1 MANLQNVYFLK
12 YNNYFNKIL
21 KKKNTIE
28 DYIAYQ
34 VGEVQ
39 TDTNFIPGNGIST
52 KHIINYGWS
61 LNDNPDYVVVTDS
74 LNNILS
80 RWFVID
86 ADRTRAGQYSLT
98 LKRDILADEIDNI
111 LEAPAF
117 ITKATLDDT
126 DPMIFNDEAIRVN
139 QILDSEVL
147 LKDETGV
154 PWIVAY
160 LPKHDQVVKDAQ
172 GNVISWEGQTVS
184 SLSSTPNANFT
195 AASKLEFES
204 MLLDGYRVLTGFKAR
219 VNVNNKDVNTRNYIQ
234 TKLKYANGN
243 FSISNLYPTSM
254 NNRFNITPGNK
265 NFYNILKDGLVDGIC
280 QDHGIMENYSTYV
293 STIEEYNGKTVEI
306 GGVIY
311 RIGIN
316 LSTETTMSV
325 NSYESAASNSYLSV
339 KAELEDENI
348 LDSVTGNTS
357 SIVYVNEYSYK
368 TVDVAL
374 TEIPG
379 VDVNFTISTT
389 RRSLKDQPYDMVCFP
404 YKDQEG
410 NIASIKVNSVSKTYD
425 ADAMLGIAT
434 NLITTYG
441 SSVVYDVQIL
451 PYCPIRDLLNASG
464 EISIINNDIGVKATA
479 IKDGNDNV
487 VGYAFY
493 CYESSATFDIAYTI
507 TSSNP
512 KVNHITELYR
522 LSSPNYDGEYEFDPY
537 MNGGVEYFNVDFT
550 YLPYQPWIKINPN
563 YKYLYG
569 KDLNDSRGLICGGN
583 YSIAQMN
590 DAWANYQLNNVNY
603 QNIFDRQIKNMKFNN
618 KWQLIDQAVSS
629 GASALTQGLGIGG
642 LINPIAG
649 IGSGV
654 ASALGGGADL
664 YITRQKQKEALG
676 YSKDLYN
683 YNLQNVQALPQ
694 TISKVTAFN
703 FNSKYFPFLQV
714 YKTTVEEKTAVENKL
729 RWNGMSVGRIGTL
742 NEFIREE
749 ETFIQ
754 AEFIRLN
761 INEDYVVASEI
772 YSELQRGIYVKRSD
786 IE

>member
-28 DYIAYQ
+28 EYIAYQ

-117 ITKATLDDT
+117 ITKATLDNT

-184 SLSSTPNANFT
+184 GLSSTPNANFT
-195 AASKLEFES
+195 AVSELAFEN
-204 MLLDGYRVLTGFKAR
+204 MLLDGYKVLTGFKAR
-219 VNVNNKDVNTRNYIQ
+219 VNCNQQFEGTYRMSM
-234 TKLKYANGN
+234 TYANSN
-243 FSISNLYPTSM
+243 FSYSRNSSND
-254 NNRFNITPGNK
+254 NNYFRIKTTALFSDIANT
-265 NFYNILKDGLVDGIC
+265 LKKGLIDGIC
-280 QDHGIMENYSTYV
+280 QDHGIMEDYSTYV
-293 STIEEYNGKTVEI
+293 HTIEEYNGKTVEI

-311 RIGIN
+311 RINISLSN
-316 LSTETTMSV
+316 ETTITSDSYEFSASNTYLST
-325 NSYESAASNSYLSV
+325 

-348 LDSVTGNTS
+348 LDSVVGNNS
-357 SIVYVNEYSYK
+357 SIVYTNYYSYK
-368 TVDVAL
+368 TVNVSL

-389 RRSLKDQPYDMVCFP
+389 RRSLKDQPYDMICFP

-410 NIASIKVNSVSKTYD
+410 NIAGIKVNSVTQTYD
-425 ADAMLGIAT
+425 ADAMLNIAT
-434 NLITTYG
+434 NMITTYG
-441 SSVVYDVQIL
+441 SSVVYDVQVL

-464 EISIINNDIGVKATA
+464 EVSIINNDLGVKATA
-479 IKDGNDNV
+479 VKDGNDNV

-507 TSSNP
+507 SSDNP

-664 YITRQKQKEALG
+664 YITRQKQKEAMG
-676 YSKDLYN
+676 YAKDLYN

-714 YKTTVEEKTAVENKL
+714 YKTTAEEKTAVENKL

-754 AEFIRLN
+754 AEFIRLD
-761 INEDYVVASEI
+761 INESSVVASEI

>member
-195 AASKLEFES
+195 AVSKVEFES
-204 MLLDGYRVLTGFKAR
+204 MLLDGYKVLTGFIAKVR
-219 VNVNNKDVNTRNYIQ
+219 CYNTLDHTYRMNLTYKNSNLSFSRTDVTSNNHFNVNTYDYS
-234 TKLKYANGN
+234 KLANV
-243 FSISNLYPTSM
+243 
-254 NNRFNITPGNK
+254 
-265 NFYNILKDGLVDGIC
+265 LKVGLIDGLC
-280 QDHGIMENYSTYV
+280 NDHGMQEDYSSYV
-293 STIEEYNGKTVEI
+293 STIEEYNGKTVLI
-306 GGVIY
+306 GGVVY
-311 RIGIN
+311 RISITLSEETTN
-316 LSTETTMSV
+316 TVESYEPAFTNTYLSTKS
-325 NSYESAASNSYLSV
+325 
-339 KAELEDENI
+339 ELENENL
-348 LDSVTGNTS
+348 LDSVGGTS
-357 SIVYVNEYSYK
+357 GEIVYVNEYSYK
-368 TVDVAL
+368 TITVNL

-379 VDVNFTISTT
+379 IDVNFTISTT
-389 RRSLKDQPYDMVCFP
+389 RRSLKDQPYDMICFP

-410 NIASIKVNSVSKTYD
+410 NIAGLKVNSVSQTYD

-464 EISIINNDIGVKATA
+464 EISIINNDIGVKATS

-714 YKTTVEEKTAVENKL
+714 YKTTAEEKTAVENKL

>member
-195 AASKLEFES
+195 AVSKVEFES
-204 MLLDGYRVLTGFKAR
+204 MLLDGYKVLTGFIAKVR
-219 VNVNNKDVNTRNYIQ
+219 CYNTLDHTYRMNLTYKNSNLSFSRTDVTSNNHFNVNTYDYS
-234 TKLKYANGN
+234 KLANV
-243 FSISNLYPTSM
+243 
-254 NNRFNITPGNK
+254 
-265 NFYNILKDGLVDGIC
+265 LKVGLIDGLC
-280 QDHGIMENYSTYV
+280 NDHGMQEDYSSYV
-293 STIEEYNGKTVEI
+293 STIEEYNGKTVLI
-306 GGVIY
+306 GGVVY
-311 RIGIN
+311 RISITLSEETTN
-316 LSTETTMSV
+316 TVESYEPAFTNTYLSTKS
-325 NSYESAASNSYLSV
+325 
-339 KAELEDENI
+339 ELENENL
-348 LDSVTGNTS
+348 LDSVGGTS
-357 SIVYVNEYSYK
+357 GEIVYVNEYSYK
-368 TVDVAL
+368 TITVNL

-379 VDVNFTISTT
+379 IDVNFTISTT
-389 RRSLKDQPYDMVCFP
+389 RRSLKDQPYDMICFP

-410 NIASIKVNSVSKTYD
+410 NIAGLKVNSVSQTYD

-464 EISIINNDIGVKATA
+464 EISIINNDIGVKATS

-714 YKTTVEEKTAVENKL
+714 YKTTAEEKTAVENKI

>member
-21 KKKNTIE
+21 KKKNTIQE
-28 DYIAYQ
+28 YLEYQ
-34 VGEVQ
+34 VGQRQ
-39 TDTNFIPGNGIST
+39 TDANFIPGNGIST
-52 KHIINYGWS
+52 THIINYGWS

-74 LNNILS
+74 QNNILS

-117 ITKATLDDT
+117 ITKAKLENT

-139 QILDSEVL
+139 QILDSEHL

-160 LPKHDQVVKDAQ
+160 LPKHDQEIKDEQ
-172 GNVISWEGQTVS
+172 GNVISWEGKTVHG
-184 SLSSTPNANFT
+184 LSSVPSANFS
-195 AASKLEFES
+195 ANSILDFES
-204 MLLDGYRVLTGFKAR
+204 MLLDGYKILTGFIA
-219 VNVNNKDVNTRNYIQ
+219 NVRCHNTLDQ
-234 TKLKYANGN
+234 TFRMNLTYKN
-243 FSISNLYPTSM
+243 SNLSFSRTNVTS
-254 NNRFNITPGNK
+254 NNRFNVNTYEYSKLANV
-265 NFYNILKDGLVDGIC
+265 LKVGLIDGLC
-280 QDHGIMENYSTYV
+280 NDHSMQEDYSSYV
-293 STIEEYNGKTVEI
+293 STIEEYNGKTVLI
-306 GGVIY
+306 AGVVY
-311 RIGIN
+311 RISITLSEETTN
-316 LSTETTMSV
+316 TVESYEPAFTNTYLSTKS
-325 NSYESAASNSYLSV
+325 
-339 KAELEDENI
+339 ELENENL
-348 LDSVTGNTS
+348 LDSVGGTPGE
-357 SIVYVNEYSYK
+357 IVYVNEYSYK
-368 TVDVAL
+368 TITVNL

-379 VDVNFTISTT
+379 IDVYFDISIA
-389 RRSLKDQPYDMVCFP
+389 RRSLKDQPYDMICFP

-410 NIASIKVNSVSKTYD
+410 NTAGIKLNSIAQSYD
-425 ADAMLGIAT
+425 ADAMLNIAT

-451 PYCPIRDLLNASG
+451 PYCPIRDLLNANG
-464 EISIINNDIGVKATA
+464 EISIINNDLGVKATS
-479 IKDGNDNV
+479 IKDGEDNV

-507 TSSNP
+507 SSDNP
-512 KVNHITELYR
+512 KIDHITKLYR

-649 IGSGV
+649 VGSGI
-654 ASALGGGADL
+654 ASAIGGGVDL

-714 YKTTVEEKTAVENKL
+714 YKTTDEEKQAVENKL

-742 NEFIREE
+742 NEFIRDE

-754 AEFIRLN
+754 AEPIRLE
-761 INEDYVVASEI
+761 IYEDYVVAVEI
-772 YSELQRGIYVKRSD
+772 YNELQRGIYVKRSD